1 MKISAVII
9 TLNEEKNLPKC
20 LESLNWV
27 DEIIIVDSNSFD
39 NTVSIGRLA
48 GAKVYER
55 EHWTGFGDQKNKAI
69 KYATGDWIFSIDAD
83 ERATPEL
90 AHEIKE
96 VISSGLT
103 VSGLM
108 MPRSSSYCGQIMRY
122 GGWWP
127 DYVLRCFQKGA
138 GTFSND
144 LVHEKLLVNGPIRK
158 LKNPIRHQSFDNLE
172 QVLEKINKYSSLG
185 AKQLASQGKQ
195 HGLAAALI
203 HGVNAF
209 LKTYIVK
216 AGFLDG
222 RRGLM
227 LAISNAEGTYYKYV
241 KLMLM
246 QNNKK

>member
-108 MPRSSSYCGQIMRY
+108 MPRSMLKEGSGRVAWMILKKSHRVGFI
-122 GGWWP
+122 
-127 DYVLRCFQKGA
+127 V
-138 GTFSND
+138 S
-144 LVHEKLLVNGPIRK
+144 IR
-158 LKNPIRHQSFDNLE
+158 I
-172 QVLEKINKYSSLG
+172 
-185 AKQLASQGKQ
+185 
-195 HGLAAALI
+195 
-203 HGVNAF
+203 
-209 LKTYIVK
+209 
-216 AGFLDG
+216 
-222 RRGLM
+222 
-227 LAISNAEGTYYKYV
+227 
-241 KLMLM
+241 
-246 QNNKK
+246 